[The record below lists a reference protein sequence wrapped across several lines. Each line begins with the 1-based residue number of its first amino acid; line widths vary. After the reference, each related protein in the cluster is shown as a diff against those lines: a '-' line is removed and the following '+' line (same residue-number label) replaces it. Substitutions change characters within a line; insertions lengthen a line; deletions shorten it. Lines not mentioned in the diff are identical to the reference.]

1 MLHAALTGL
10 LISYNVVFI
19 TILVMENLAVI
30 ILAAGKGKRMRSGLV
45 KVLHPLLGR
54 QMLAFPLECC
64 LNGLHPKKTV
74 VVIGHQAEQIRAA
87 FPDPQITFV
96 EQKEQLGTGHAVAMT
111 EPLLK
116 DFPGTILILSGDT
129 PLIRAQT
136 LSDMVKHH
144 RSQKATLT
152 ILTAY
157 RADPTGYGR
166 VLRGKGAAGNGV
178 TGKGAAGKAQRVVE
192 EKDALPRQRG
202 IKEVNTGIY
211 CVEAPFLFQAI
222 SALRADNAQGE
233 YYLPD
238 IIEAVQRKKKKVAT
252 FTAPDAVEVMG
263 INTRAELVQAEDI
276 VADRLRRH
284 WMAEGVTIHD
294 PGSVYIEPS
303 VRIGRDTVIRPNC
316 YLRGET
322 VIGEGCTIGPQVE
335 IVDSQVGDRVE
346 IRFCTMITASRI
358 ADEAIVGPFAHLR
371 PQSQLEKGAKIG
383 NFVEVK
389 KSRIGPGTKANHLAY
404 IGDSEVG
411 AGVNIGAGTITCN
424 YDGYQKHRTIIE
436 DGAFVG
442 SNTALVAPVKI
453 GKGASVGAG
462 TTVTK
467 DVPPHALA
475 ISRTRQ
481 KSIKDW
487 VIKKE
492 KNKERQE

>member
-1 MLHAALTGL
+1 
-10 LISYNVVFI
+10 
-19 TILVMENLAVI
+19 
-30 ILAAGKGKRMRSGLV
+30 MRSGLV

-64 LNGLHPKKTV
+64 LNGLHPKKTL

-87 FPDPQITFV
+87 FPDSRITFV
-96 EQKEQLGTGHAVAMT
+96 EQQEQLGTGHAVSMT
-111 EPLLK
+111 EPMLK

-129 PLIRAQT
+129 PLITAQT
-136 LSDMVKHH
+136 LLEMVKHH
-144 RSQKATLT
+144 RGQKATLT
-152 ILTAY
+152 VLIAY

-166 VLRGKGAAGNGV
+166 VLRGKGAG
-178 TGKGAAGKAQRVVE
+178 GKVQKVVE
-192 EKDALPRQRG
+192 EKDATQQEQK

-222 SALRADNAQGE
+222 SALRSDNAQGE

-238 IIEAVQRKKKKVAT
+238 IIESALSKKKKVAT
-252 FTAPDAVEVMG
+252 FIAADAVEVMG

-276 VADRLRRH
+276 VADRVRRH

-294 PGSVYIEPS
+294 PGSVYIEPT
-303 VRIGRDTVIRPNC
+303 VRIGRDTVIFPNC
-316 YLRGET
+316 YLRGES
-322 VIGEGCTIGPQVE
+322 VVGEGCTIGPQVE
-335 IVDSQVGDRVE
+335 IIDSQIGNRVE

-358 ADEAIVGPFAHLR
+358 ADEAIVGPFSHLR
-371 PQSQLEKGAKIG
+371 PNCQLEKGVKIG

-389 KSRIGPGTKANHLAY
+389 KSKIGPGTKANHLSY

-424 YDGYQKHRTIIE
+424 YDGYHKHQTIIE
-436 DGAFVG
+436 DGVFVG
-442 SNTALVAPVKI
+442 SNTALVAPVTI
-453 GKGASVGAG
+453 GKGASIGAG

>member
-1 MLHAALTGL
+1 
-10 LISYNVVFI
+10 
-19 TILVMENLAVI
+19 MENLAVI

-54 QMLAFPLECC
+54 QMLSFPLECA
-64 LNGLHPKKTV
+64 LDGMHPKKTV
-74 VVIGHQAEQIRAA
+74 VVIGHQAEQVRAA
-87 FPDPQITFV
+87 FPDPRITFV
-96 EQKEQLGTGHAVAMT
+96 EQKKQLGTGHAVAMT
-111 EPLLK
+111 EPMFK
-116 DFPGTILILSGDT
+116 DFQGTILILSGDT
-129 PLIRAQT
+129 PLITAQT
-136 LSDMVKHH
+136 LLEMVKHH
-144 RSQKATLT
+144 RGQKAALT

-157 RADPTGYGR
+157 RVDPTGYGR
-166 VLRGKGAAGNGV
+166 VLRG
-178 TGKGAAGKAQRVVE
+178 TGAAGKVQKVVE
-192 EKDALPRQRG
+192 EKDATQQQQK

-211 CVEAPFLFQAI
+211 CIEAPFLFQAL

-238 IIEAVQRKKKKVAT
+238 IIEAAQSKKKKVAT
-252 FTAPDAVEVMG
+252 FIAPDAVEVMG
-263 INTRAELVQAEDI
+263 INTRAELAQAEDI
-276 VADRLRRH
+276 VADRVRRH

-303 VRIGRDTVIRPNC
+303 VCIGRDTVIRPNC
-316 YLRGET
+316 YLRGES

-371 PQSQLEKGAKIG
+371 PNCQLEKGAKIG

-389 KSRIGPGTKANHLAY
+389 KSKIGPGTKANHLAY

-411 AGVNIGAGTITCN
+411 AGVNIGAGAITCN

-436 DGAFVG
+436 DGVFVG
-442 SNTALVAPVKI
+442 SNTALVAPVKL
-453 GKGASVGAG
+453 GKGSSVGAG

-475 ISRTRQ
+475 VSRARQ
-481 KSIKDW
+481 KSIKNW

-492 KNKERQE
+492 KNKGRQE

>member
-1 MLHAALTGL
+1 
-10 LISYNVVFI
+10 
-19 TILVMENLAVI
+19 MENLAVI

-54 QMLAFPLECC
+54 QMLSFPLECA
-64 LNGLHPKKTV
+64 LNGLHPGKTV
-74 VVIGHQAEQIRAA
+74 VVIGHQAEQVRAA

-116 DFPGTILILSGDT
+116 GFPGTILILSGDT
-129 PLIRAQT
+129 PLITAQT
-136 LSDMVKHH
+136 LLDMVKHH
-144 RSQKATLT
+144 RGQKATLT
-152 ILTAY
+152 LLTSL
-157 RADPTGYGR
+157 REDPTGYGR
-166 VLRGKGAAGNGV
+166 VLRGQ
-178 TGKGAAGKAQRVVE
+178 GAAGKVQRVVE

-222 SALRADNAQGE
+222 SALRADNAQKE

-238 IIEAVQRKKKKVAT
+238 IIEAALRKKKKVAT
-252 FTAPDAVEVMG
+252 VTAPDAVEVMG
-263 INTRAELVQAEDI
+263 INTRAELAQAEDI
-276 VADRLRRH
+276 VADRVRRH

-322 VIGEGCTIGPQVE
+322 VIGMSCRIGPQVE
-335 IVDSQVGDRVE
+335 IVDSQLGNRVQ
-346 IRFCTMITASRI
+346 IRFCTMITESRI

-371 PQSQLEKGAKIG
+371 PDCQLEKGAKIG

-436 DGAFVG
+436 DGVFVG
-442 SNTALVAPVKI
+442 SNTALVAPVKL
-453 GKGASVGAG
+453 GKGSSVGAG

-467 DVPPHALA
+467 DVPPYALA
-475 ISRTRQ
+475 VGRARQ
-481 KSIKDW
+481 KSIKNW

>member
-1 MLHAALTGL
+1 
-10 LISYNVVFI
+10 
-19 TILVMENLAVI
+19 
-30 ILAAGKGKRMRSGLV
+30 MRSGLV

-54 QMLAFPLECC
+54 QMLSFPLECA
-64 LNGLHPKKTV
+64 LSGLHPKKTV

-87 FPDPQITFV
+87 FPDPKITFV

-111 EPLLK
+111 EPMLK
-116 DFPGTILILSGDT
+116 DFPGAILILSGDT
-129 PLIRAQT
+129 PLITAQT
-136 LSDMVKHH
+136 LLEMVKHH
-144 RSQKATLT
+144 RGQKAALTL
-152 ILTAY
+152 LTAY
-157 RADPTGYGR
+157 REEPTGYGR
-166 VLRGKGAAGNGV
+166 VLRGTGAR
-178 TGKGAAGKAQRVVE
+178 GKVQRVVE

-211 CVEAPFLFQAI
+211 CIEAPFLFQAL

-238 IIEAVQRKKKKVAT
+238 IIEAAQRKKKKVAT
-252 FTAPDAVEVMG
+252 FIAPDPVEVMG
-263 INTRAELVQAEDI
+263 INTRADLAQAEDI
-276 VADRLRRH
+276 VADRVRRH

-335 IVDSQVGDRVE
+335 IIDSQVGDRVE

-411 AGVNIGAGTITCN
+411 AGVNIGAGAITCN

-436 DGAFVG
+436 DGVFVG

-481 KSIKDW
+481 KSIKNW

>member
-1 MLHAALTGL
+1 
-10 LISYNVVFI
+10 
-19 TILVMENLAVI
+19 MENLAVV

-54 QMLAFPLECC
+54 QMLGFPLECA
-64 LNGLHPKKTV
+64 LDGLHSGKTV
-74 VVIGHQAEQIRAA
+74 VVIGHQAEQIRTA
-87 FPDPQITFV
+87 FPDPKITFV
-96 EQKEQLGTGHAVAMT
+96 EQKEQLGTGHAVAMA
-111 EPLLK
+111 EPMLK
-116 DFPGTILILSGDT
+116 DFQGTILILSGDT
-129 PLIRAQT
+129 PLITAQT
-136 LSDMVKHH
+136 LLEMVKHH
-144 RSQKATLT
+144 RHEKATLT
-152 ILTAY
+152 ILTAF
-157 RADPTGYGR
+157 REVPTGYGR
-166 VLRGKGAAGNGV
+166 VIRGKGAAGKV
-178 TGKGAAGKAQRVVE
+178 QRVVE
-192 EKDALPRQRG
+192 EKDATQQQQK

-211 CVEAPFLFQAI
+211 CVEAPFLFQALA
-222 SALRADNAQGE
+222 ALRADNAQKE

-238 IIEAVQRKKKKVAT
+238 IIEAALRKKKKVAT
-252 FTAPDAVEVMG
+252 ITAPDAVEVMG
-263 INTRAELVQAEDI
+263 INTRAELAQAEDI
-276 VADRLRRH
+276 VADRVRRH

-322 VIGEGCTIGPQVE
+322 VIGEGCRIGPQVE
-335 IVDSQVGDRVE
+335 IVDSQVGNRVQ
-346 IRFCTMITASRI
+346 IRFCTMITESRI
-358 ADEAIVGPFAHLR
+358 ADEAIVGPFSHLR
-371 PQSQLEKGAKIG
+371 PNCQLEKGAKIG

-436 DGAFVG
+436 DGVFVG

-467 DVPPHALA
+467 DVPPYALA
-475 ISRTRQ
+475 VGRARQ
-481 KSIKDW
+481 KSIKKW
-487 VIKKE
+487 AMKK
-492 KNKERQE
+492 KSKGRQG

>member
-1 MLHAALTGL
+1 
-10 LISYNVVFI
+10 
-19 TILVMENLAVI
+19 MENLAVI

-54 QMLAFPLECC
+54 RMLGFSLECA
-64 LNGLHPKKTV
+64 LDGLHSEKTV
-74 VVIGHQAEQIRAA
+74 VVIGHQAEEVRAA
-87 FPDPQITFV
+87 FPDPRITFV

-111 EPLLK
+111 KPMFK

-129 PLIRAQT
+129 PLITAQT
-136 LSDMVKHH
+136 LWEMAKQH
-144 RSQKATLT
+144 RHEKATLT
-152 ILTAY
+152 ILTAH
-157 RADPTGYGR
+157 RTDPTGYGR
-166 VLRGKGAAGNGV
+166 VLRG
-178 TGKGAAGKAQRVVE
+178 TGAAGKVLRVVE
-192 EKDALPRQRG
+192 EKDATRQQQK

-222 SALRADNAQGE
+222 SVLRADNAQKE

-238 IIEAVQRKKKKVAT
+238 IIEAALSKKKKVAA
-252 FTAPDAVEVMG
+252 FIAPDALEVMG
-263 INTRAELVQAEDI
+263 INTRAELAQAEDI
-276 VADRLRRH
+276 VAERVRRH
-284 WMAEGVTIHD
+284 WMTEGVTLHD
-294 PGSVYIEPS
+294 PGSVYIEPA

-322 VIGEGCTIGPQVE
+322 VIGEGCRIGPQVE
-335 IVDSQVGDRVE
+335 IVDSQVGDRVQ
-346 IRFCTMITASRI
+346 IRFCTMITESRI
-358 ADEAIVGPFAHLR
+358 ADEAVVGPFAHLR
-371 PQSQLEKGAKIG
+371 PRSQLEKGAKIG

-411 AGVNIGAGTITCN
+411 ARVNIGAGTITCN
-424 YDGYQKHRTIIE
+424 YDGYQKHRTVIE
-436 DGAFVG
+436 DEVFVG

-462 TTVTK
+462 TTVTR

-492 KNKERQE
+492 KSKERQG